1 MADFEILDEAFQA
14 VLAPDSKL
22 RLIADGFQFTE
33 GPVWFD
39 DGEHL
44 LFSDIP
50 ADTIFR
56 WKEGEGHAVWRKP
69 SRNTNGNTLDLQ
81 GRLVSCEHGSRRVTR
96 TEPDGSVTVLAATF
110 GGKRL
115 NSPNDA
121 VVKSDGT
128 VWFTDPPYGIRPEEQ
143 EQPAC
148 YVFRLDPGAK
158 EPTPVADSLF
168 RPNGLAFSP
177 DERLLYVANSD
188 RAEPVVRRY
197 RVVGGTSPS
206 RETLGGDTPPTVHHT
221 LEGGEVLFRIDPGVP
236 DGFRCDAEG
245 RIYCT
250 AGDGVQVF
258 SPEGKLLGRI
268 LTPQAAANCVFGGRD
283 RTTLFITAVRSVW
296 AVRLNVRGAR

>member
-1 MADFEILDEAFQA
+1 MLQLPPDL
-14 VLAPDSKL
+14 LAPDSEL
-22 RLIADGFQFTE
+22 RLIANGFQFTE

-39 DGEHL
+39 DGEYL

-50 ADTIFR
+50 ADTIYR

-69 SRNTNGNTLDLQ
+69 SHNANGNTLDLQ
-81 GRLVSCEHGSRRVTR
+81 GRLISCEHGSRRVTR
-96 TEPDGSVTVLAATF
+96 TEPDGSVTVLAATY

-128 VWFTDPPYGIRPEEQ
+128 LWFTDPPYGIKPEQQ

-177 DERLLYVANSD
+177 DERFLYVANSD

-197 RVVGGTSPS
+197 RATKANI
-206 RETLGGDTPPTVHHT
+206 

-258 SPEGKLLGRI
+258 SPHGRLLGKVR
-268 LTPQAAANCVFGGRD
+268 TPQAAANCVFGGPD
-283 RTTLFITAVRSVW
+283 RQTLFITAVSSVW
-296 AVRLNVRGAR
+296 AVRLNTRGAR